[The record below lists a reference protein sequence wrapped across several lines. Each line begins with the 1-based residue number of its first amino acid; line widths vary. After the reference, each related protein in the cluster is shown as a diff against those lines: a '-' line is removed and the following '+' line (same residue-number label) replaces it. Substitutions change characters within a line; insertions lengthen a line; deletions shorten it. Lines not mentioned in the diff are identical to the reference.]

1 MIMLMMM
8 LLLLCYGYCCC
19 CIEYGTNVED
29 DCSVVVG
36 SGLDVSV
43 KMTFMLLTLLFLF
56 T

>member
-29 DCSVVVG
+29 DCSVVVDG
-36 SGLDVSV
+36 SGLGVSV
-43 KMTFMLLTLLFLF
+43 MMTFMLLTL
-56 T
+56 